1 MTPSPIAS
9 PAAAPATVPAHGDR
23 LDACYPVIAALSAP
37 ARAQLTHSA
46 RWLHVPA
53 GTLLFDDHQPCEG
66 FPFIVEGSVR
76 VSKCAPNGRELPLY
90 RVGAGETCIISS
102 SCLLGHEN
110 YNARGVTEADTVLML
125 LPKPVFDAMMGEPA
139 FRDFVFH
146 LFAERIAD
154 LMQLIE
160 EVAFRKLDQRL
171 AALLLGKGRLLHT
184 THQQL
189 ADELGSVREIV
200 SRLLKGFA
208 DQGLV
213 RLAREQVE
221 ILDPAGL
228 RRLSAEGSIRA

>member
-1 MTPSPIAS
+1 MSPSLS
-9 PAAAPATVPAHGDR
+9 PTDTTQ
-23 LDACYPVIAALSAP
+23 LDARYPVLADLSAP
-37 ARAQLTHSA
+37 ARTRLLHSA
-46 RWLHVPA
+46 QWMRVPA
-53 GTLLFDDHQPCEG
+53 GAMLFDDRQACEG
-66 FPFIVEGSVR
+66 FPFVVEGSVR
-76 VSKCAPNGRELPLY
+76 VSKCAPSGRELPLY
-90 RVGAGETCIISS
+90 RVGPGETCIISS
-102 SCLLGHEN
+102 SCLLGHED
-110 YNARGVTEADTVLML
+110 YNARGVTESDTLLML
-125 LPKPVFDAMMGEPA
+125 LPKAVFDEMMGERP

-171 AALLLGKGRLLHT
+171 AALLLGKGRVLHV

-208 DQGLV
+208 EQGFV

-221 ILDPAGL
+221 IIDAAGL
-228 RRLSAEGSIRA
+228 RQLAALGSIRS

>member
-1 MTPSPIAS
+1 MSPSLS
-9 PAAAPATVPAHGDR
+9 PTDTTQ
-23 LDACYPVIAALSAP
+23 LDARYPVLADLSAP
-37 ARAQLTHSA
+37 ARTRLLHSA
-46 RWLHVPA
+46 QWMRVPA
-53 GTLLFDDHQPCEG
+53 GAMLFDDRQACEG
-66 FPFIVEGSVR
+66 FPFVVEGSVR
-76 VSKCAPNGRELPLY
+76 VSKCAPSGRELPLY
-90 RVGAGETCIISS
+90 RVGPGETCIISS
-102 SCLLGHEN
+102 SCLLGHED
-110 YNARGVTEADTVLML
+110 YNARGVTESDTLLML
-125 LPKPVFDAMMGEPA
+125 LPKAVFDEMMGERP

-171 AALLLGKGRLLHT
+171 AALLLGKGRVLHV

-208 DQGLV
+208 EQGFV

-221 ILDPAGL
+221 IVDAAGL
-228 RRLSAEGSIRA
+228 RQLAALGSIRN

>member
-1 MTPSPIAS
+1 MSPSLS
-9 PAAAPATVPAHGDR
+9 PTDTTQ
-23 LDACYPVIAALSAP
+23 LDARYPVLADLSAP
-37 ARAQLTHSA
+37 ARTRLVHSA
-46 RWLHVPA
+46 QWMRVPA
-53 GTLLFDDHQPCEG
+53 GAMLFDDRQACEG
-66 FPFIVEGSVR
+66 FPFVVEGSVR
-76 VSKCAPNGRELPLY
+76 VSKCAPSGRELPLY
-90 RVGAGETCIISS
+90 RVGPGETCIISS
-102 SCLLGHEN
+102 SCLLGHED
-110 YNARGVTEADTVLML
+110 YNARGVTESDTLLML
-125 LPKPVFDAMMGEPA
+125 LPKAVFDEMMGERP

-171 AALLLGKGRLLHT
+171 AALLLGKGRVLHV

-208 DQGLV
+208 EQGFV

-221 ILDPAGL
+221 IIDAAGL
-228 RRLSAEGSIRA
+228 RQLAALGSIRS

>member
-1 MTPSPIAS
+1 MTTHTDS
-9 PAAAPATVPAHGDR
+9 APGAPTETER
-23 LDACYPVIAALSAP
+23 LERCYPVLSALSP
-37 ARAQLTHSA
+37 TARSRLLHSA
-46 RWLHVPA
+46 HWMRVPA
-53 GTLLFDDHQPCEG
+53 GAMLFDDRQACEG
-66 FPFIVEGSVR
+66 FPFVVEGTVR
-76 VSKCAPNGRELPLY
+76 VSKCAPSGRELPLY
-90 RVGAGETCIISS
+90 RVGPGETCIISS
-102 SCLLGHEN
+102 SCLLGHED
-110 YNARGVTEADTVLML
+110 YNARGVTESDTLLML
-125 LPKPVFDAMMGEPA
+125 LPKPVFEEMMGERA

-200 SRLLKGFA
+200 SRLLKSFA

-213 RLAREQVE
+213 RLGREQIE
-221 ILDPAGL
+221 IIAPAEL
-228 RRLSAEGSIRA
+228 RRLSSEGSIRR